1 MKKFTPK
8 FILIIGS
15 ILAFICIVAV
25 GLIIGYFL
33 LFNQNSVQDAN
44 GKTSLSIKV
53 GDQFTLSTNYKAS
66 TGYSTFPPVYDSS
79 VFQLVSSTDGTTGN
93 GMPGG
98 DSSTKTYTFKA
109 LTKSTDSKVEV
120 GIYRAWDAAN
130 TKIVQQS
137 IKVTVN

>member
-1 MKKFTPK
+1 MKKSTPK
-8 FILIIGS
+8 LILIIGA
-15 ILAFICIVAV
+15 IIAFICIVAI
-25 GLIIGYFL
+25 GLIVGFFL
-33 LFNQNSVQDAN
+33 LFNQNSLQNAN

-53 GDQFTLSTNYKAS
+53 GDQFTLSADYKAS
-66 TGYSTFPPVYDSS
+66 TGYSAFPPVYDSS
-79 VFQLVSSTDGTTGN
+79 VLQLISSTDSSTGN